1 MDRLPGMNSS
11 LKFSP
16 LTENQLRNLF
26 KRYDAN
32 GDNLLSKEELKKA
45 FEYLG
50 SIIPSI
56 HADRGL
62 HHADANNDGYVNEGE
77 MDELVKYAMRVGFTV
92 KDADPS
98 SSVMPRRDG
107 HDKYYGD
114 TFTEADANNA
124 NGDGLTTS
132 FGFLTK
138 EQLMEKFKQCDV
150 NNVRQL
156 SRAELKKRFQY
167 FNKGELNKLV
177 EHAPKLGFTVE
188 P

>member
-1 MDRLPGMNSS
+1 MLSS
-11 LKFSP
+11 F
-16 LTENQLRNLF
+16 R
-26 KRYDAN
+26 
-32 GDNLLSKEELKKA
+32 
-45 FEYLG
+45 
-50 SIIPSI
+50 
-56 HADRGL
+56 
-62 HHADANNDGYVNEGE
+62 
-77 MDELVKYAMRVGFTV
+77 
-92 KDADPS
+92 S

-114 TFTEADANNA
+114 SFTEADANNA
-124 NGDGLTTS
+124 NGDGLTVKLSYNFLMFLGHLLDIMYVLILYVCFVLSTFQTS